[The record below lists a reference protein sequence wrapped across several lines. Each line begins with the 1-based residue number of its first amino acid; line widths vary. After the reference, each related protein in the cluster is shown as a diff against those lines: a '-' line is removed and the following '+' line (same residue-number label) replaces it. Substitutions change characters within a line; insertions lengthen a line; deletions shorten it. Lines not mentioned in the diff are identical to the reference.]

1 MTPHS
6 DSTGNTD
13 LLEATQNVLNSIS
26 IPSPPRV
33 LIGIQ
38 EELSYSAPSF
48 TNILALISED
58 VAMTA
63 KVIRVAN
70 SPFFAT
76 RYPIK
81 SLEMALP
88 VLGLENFRN
97 IILTSALRQAFEQH
111 GVANDE
117 MERFHEHALI
127 AGKTCQTVAMHLDW
141 KDNGRRVDNGEA
153 YMAGLFH
160 DCGMPLL
167 GQRFSGYFTWLADAR
182 KNGINALEY
191 EEEMMQTN
199 HCMIGGFVAKAWQ
212 LPENVR
218 GAIAFHQGAFPQ
230 SEKEC
235 IINLAAVVYV
245 AEMLITHV
253 AELDASEAVYYPT
266 DEDVPTFHEAVAW
279 LGLEESDL
287 GTLLHKIGNFFP
299 EAEPVNT
306 VQQ

>member
-6 DSTGNTD
+6 DSTGSPG
-13 LLEATQNVLNSIS
+13 LLEATQNVLSSIT

-38 EELSYSAPSF
+38 QELSRSAPSF
-48 TNILALISED
+48 TTILAFISED

-76 RYPIK
+76 RYPVK

-97 IILTSALRQAFEQH
+97 IILTSALRQAFEQN
-111 GVANDE
+111 GVGHEE

-127 AGKTCQTVAMHLDW
+127 AGRACQTVAMHLEW
-141 KDNGRRVDNGEA
+141 KGNGRRVDSGEA

-160 DCGMPLL
+160 DCGMPMLA
-167 GQRFSGYFTWLADAR
+167 QRFNGYFQWMADAR
-182 KNGINALEY
+182 KNGIDALEY
-191 EEEMMQTN
+191 EEEMMRTN
-199 HCMIGGFVAKAWQ
+199 HCVIGGFVAKAWQ

-218 GAIAFHQGAFPQ
+218 GAIAFHQGPFPD
-230 SEKEC
+230 SEEEC
-235 IINLAAVVYV
+235 IKNMSAVVRV
-245 AEMLITHV
+245 TEMLITHT
-253 AELDASEAVYYPT
+253 AELETAEAVYYPT
-266 DEDVPTFHEAVAW
+266 EEETSDFHKAVAW

-287 GTLLHKIGNFFP
+287 GTLLQKIGDIFP
-299 EAEPVNT
+299 KV
-306 VQQ
+306 